1 MIESQC
7 KVCQHPARVAVEQAI
22 VSGRAMSAIATDHGL
37 SKDSVRRHR
46 DRHLAPSM
54 RGAMASAGERGG
66 RTALGRLE
74 SLYDRAEAI
83 LTAAEQGGQGALALG
98 AVRELRSVVELLARI
113 TGELDERPTVTVNVL
128 QSPEW
133 LGLQSQI
140 LTALHAFPDARA
152 SLADVL
158 IAGELVP

>member
-7 KVCQHPARVAVEQAI
+7 KVCQAPGRTAIEQAL
-22 VSGRAMSAIATDHGL
+22 VAGRAMSSIAADHGL

-46 DRHLAPSM
+46 DRHLAPAM
-54 RGAMASAGERGG
+54 RGAMASVGDRGG
-66 RTALGRLE
+66 RTALTRLE

-128 QSPEW
+128 QSAEW

-140 LTALHAFPDARA
+140 LAALHAFPDARA